1 MYVDV
6 AYNSETI
13 GFPVGAVLWI
23 TTTPAALT
31 AVGEALATHDEIAH
45 AAATAGPCSI
55 VATAVVRNTADLY
68 AYLSGPLGR
77 LEGVQHVESSVFLRR
92 VKQLTHQRPPR

>member
-1 MYVDV
+1 M